1 MTKVIG
7 SGQVRKDKVPII
19 VFVLSI
25 IFVIC
30 NSAES
35 IYFFERYLQASLN
48 CHNFTFLSITFN
60 ASVNAFVYGVFNKK
74 YRIMFSQ
81 LICHQWKKENIST
94 EWYALEMPTRMK
106 VIETT

>member
-7 SGQVRKDKVPII
+7 SGQVRKDRVPII

-35 IYFFERYLQASLN
+35 IYFFERHLEASLN

-94 EWYALEMPTRMK
+94 EWYTLEMPTRMK